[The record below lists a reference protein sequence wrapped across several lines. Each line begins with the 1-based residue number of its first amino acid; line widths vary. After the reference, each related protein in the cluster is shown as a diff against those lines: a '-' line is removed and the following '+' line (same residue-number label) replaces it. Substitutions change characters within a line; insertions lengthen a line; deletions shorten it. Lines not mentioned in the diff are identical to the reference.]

1 MIRSYAMTFT
11 FVALRIPNFSS
22 AYLNMT
28 PAHTT
33 LTIILASFLSV
44 SLPDIA
50 FNWRELTTRRS

>member
-1 MIRSYAMTFT
+1 
-11 FVALRIPNFSS
+11 
-22 AYLNMT
+22 MT